1 MKERVNI
8 QPVTRIREKLTPSP
22 RAQELFNELLE
33 EPGDPALYVTAQRI
47 VDMGEF
53 HRHQHDIAMRRAE
66 AKLRPLANRALY
78 LAGPLSYQRGK
89 DGSGRVYVGTHDRP
103 LLNQMAN
110 ALYEVPSLEPPVA
123 PYQLYLEVA
132 RSGLS
137 RSAKRVRDASHEFAR
152 LAADPAERVHLQASR
167 PSIVTKD
174 IHGYPLRVPN
184 LPEAS

>member
-1 MKERVNI
+1 MKERVSL

-22 RAQELFNELLE
+22 RAQELLSELVE
-33 EPGDPALYVTAQRI
+33 EPGDPALYVTIQRI
-47 VDMGEF
+47 VSLEEF

-66 AKLRPLANRALY
+66 SKLRPLASRALY

-89 DGSGRVYVGTHDRP
+89 SGHGRIYVGTHDRP

-110 ALYEVPSLEPPVA
+110 ALHEIPSLEPSA
-123 PYQLYLEVA
+123 GPYKLYVEVA

-137 RSAKRVRDASHEFAR
+137 RSAKRVREASQEFAR
-152 LAADPAERVHLQASR
+152 LAADPAQRIHLQASR

-174 IHGYPLRVPN
+174 IHGYPLRVPD
-184 LPEAS
+184 LPTAS

>member
-22 RAQELFNELLE
+22 RAKELLDELVE
-33 EPGDPALYVTAQRI
+33 EPGDPALYVTAHRI

-53 HRHQHDIAMRRAE
+53 HRHQHDIAMRRTE

-89 DGSGRVYVGTHDRP
+89 DGSGRLYVPTHDRP

-110 ALYEVPSLEPPVA
+110 ALHEIPSLEPSVG

-137 RSAKRVRDASHEFAR
+137 RSAQRVREVSQEFAR
-152 LAADPAERVHLQASR
+152 LAADPNERIHLQASK
-167 PSIVTKD
+167 PSVVTKD
-174 IHGYPLRVPN
+174 IHRYPLRVPD